1 MRRLAAQA
9 KNLRKS
15 PPPESF
21 LAAYFVGQGWWK
33 PQPEN
38 VPTQQAQELPESDL
52 PEFEP

>member
-21 LAAYFVGQGWWK
+21 LAAYFVGQGWSK
-33 PQPEN
+33 PLHAEGP
-38 VPTQQAQELPESDL
+38 ADQERELLESDL

>member
-21 LAAYFVGQGWWK
+21 LAAYFVGQGWLK
-33 PQPEN
+33 ARATDVSGMAE
-38 VPTQQAQELPESDL
+38 ELPESDL
-52 PEFEP
+52 REFEP

>member
-21 LAAYFVGQGWWK
+21 LAAYFAGQGWWK
-33 PQPEN
+33 PSAADAPGMAE
-38 VPTQQAQELPESDL
+38 ELPESDL